1 MLRRADQQ
9 RNVARSEQT
18 LSSVLT
24 ACLCCHIRS
33 LTFLGMFAIMF
44 VHDVRG
50 TEGVG
55 DGVRGECELR
65 GDSVC
70 ENEFRDNSRRE
81 GEFGDER

>member
-1 MLRRADQQ
+1 
-9 RNVARSEQT
+9 
-18 LSSVLT
+18 
-24 ACLCCHIRS
+24 
-33 LTFLGMFAIMF
+33 MFAIMF